1 MIAPFSFNAVPE
13 IIFAANS
20 LEHLAKHIL
29 KYGKNI
35 ILVLGSSSFSTSS
48 HHQRLQEDFTTH
60 GISYHIAQI
69 PGEPS
74 PEMINSIVKNYSSTE
89 IDLVVAI
96 GGGSS
101 LDAGKA
107 ISAMLVEQEDVTLFL
122 EGVGIKN
129 PSGRKLPFIAI
140 PTTAGTGSEAT
151 ANAVIS
157 SVGEAGFKK
166 SLRHSNYVP
175 DIALI
180 DPALTLSSPRE
191 LTVACAI
198 DCFSQLV
205 EGYLSL
211 NGSSITDAL
220 ALDGIKAIK
229 RSLKTVCADT
239 DENLAARSDLSYAA
253 LLSGIVLA
261 SAGLGTVHGFASV
274 LGGLYPI
281 PHGVAC
287 GTLMAPTNTI
297 TLQRLREGNGHI
309 NSLKKYSQLGRIFSD
324 QAGKDSSWYQDYFIE
339 ELVAL
344 TDELCLPL
352 LSTYGITSSDT
363 ENIITATSN
372 KYNPV
377 NLHSEDLYWIISS
390 RLA

>member
-1 MIAPFSFNAVPE
+1 MIAPFSLNAVPE
-13 IIFAANS
+13 IFFAANS
-20 LEHLAKHIL
+20 LKHLAKHIL
-29 KYGKNI
+29 KYGNNI
-35 ILVLGSSSFSTSS
+35 VLVLGSSSFSISS
-48 HHQRLQEDFTTH
+48 HYQRLQEDFTTH

-74 PEMINSIVKNYSSTE
+74 PEMINSIVKSYSSDK

-107 ISAMLVEQEDVTLFL
+107 ISAMLVEQEDVALFL
-122 EGVGIKN
+122 EGVGSKN

-166 SLRHSNYVP
+166 SLRHNNYVP

-180 DPALTLSSPRE
+180 DPTLTLSCPRE
-191 LTVACAI
+191 LTVACAM

-229 RSLKTVCADT
+229 RSLKTVCADAE
-239 DENLAARSDLSYAA
+239 ENLAARSDLSYAA

-287 GTLMAPTNTI
+287 GTLMAPANTI
-297 TLQRLREGNGHI
+297 TLQRLREKNEPSV
-309 NSLKKYSQLGRIFSD
+309 SLEKYSELGRIFSD
-324 QAGKDSSWYQDYFIE
+324 QKRKESSWYQDYFIE

-344 TDELCLPL
+344 TEELCLPL

-363 ENIITATSN
+363 ENIITVTSN

-377 NLHSEDLYWIISS
+377 NLHSEDLHWIISS